1 MVSRMVSRLRI
12 MRRVAVWEGGSTYQL
27 CLQGKGMV
35 RDRGVRWRWSDEG
48 TTKGEWKRKEDK
60 GRK

>member
-35 RDRGVRWRWSDEG
+35 RDRGVR
-48 TTKGEWKRKEDK
+48 
-60 GRK
+60 GREVE